1 MPYATIFFT
10 GNGHKSQ
17 GSLTLNWNDG
27 GTFDTVYNV
36 LACGDVFWA
45 TLYKRENFAI
55 YTIKEGEIPWHV
67 KQLLPRQHWGLEFT
81 SVQRLHLVV
90 HI

>member
-55 YTIKEGEIPWHV
+55 YTIKEKV
-67 KQLLPRQHWGLEFT
+67 KFRDM
-81 SVQRLHLVV
+81 
-90 HI
+90 

>member
-55 YTIKEGEIPWHV
+55 YTHSHSLSWSQVEGVGLYLQTSKEKIILFCW
-67 KQLLPRQHWGLEFT
+67 
-81 SVQRLHLVV
+81 
-90 HI
+90 